1 MQDFT
6 KMSYLEREL
15 EPGDVQRLS
24 FRDDR
29 RDQPVR
35 RCIAVIRR
43 VFKNQ
48 IYDGLVMGAD
58 LQRMGT
64 GAPCITVFRTLSEN

>member
-29 RDQPVR
+29 RDRPVR

-48 IYDGLVMGAD
+48 IYDA
-58 LQRMGT
+58 
-64 GAPCITVFRTLSEN
+64 